1 MADNE
6 KDVPIQE
13 QEDGSL
19 IAKVDLPDEI
29 EVEEEKEGGR
39 VEAEDDRTDEERE
52 EDHDDEEDGET
63 EDEREKI
70 REARREERKLKKEL
84 AKQREYTARN
94 KISALEKRNE
104 ELARRLAHLENGA
117 ASLTIAQI
125 DKAVEDE
132 ATRVE
137 YAKMKMLQAAQS
149 GDAAAQVEY
158 LEQLTDAKQ
167 RLQQIQHYKKQQLEA
182 AKSPKQNVPNPA
194 AEEIQKKAQKWLKKN
209 SWFDPQAQDTDS
221 RIAKV
226 IDQELAA
233 DGWDPSDS
241 EYWEELDN
249 RLSAR
254 LPHRY
259 TSKGGRETKRSPGP
273 TASSRVA
280 NASTAK
286 PGTITLSRERVQAI
300 KDAGAWDDTDKR
312 NKMIR
317 AYAQYDRQNKG

>member
-6 KDVPIQE
+6 KDVPVLE
-13 QEDGSL
+13 QEDGS
-19 IAKVDLPDEI
+19 AQVSVDLPDEI
-29 EVEEEKEGGR
+29 EVVEEKEGGR
-39 VEAEDDRTDEERE
+39 VQSAD
-52 EDHDDEEDGET
+52 EDHDDEHDDEPNEGET
-63 EDEREKI
+63 AEDRERI

-104 ELARRLAHLENGA
+104 ELAKRLAHLENGA
-117 ASLTIAQI
+117 ASLKIAQI

-182 AKSPKQNVPNPA
+182 AKSPKQNVPNPV
-194 AEEIQKKAQKWLKKN
+194 AEEVQKKASRWLKKN

-259 TSKGGRETKRSPGP
+259 TSKGGKEGKRSPGP

-280 NASTAK
+280 NTSSAK

-300 KDAGAWDDTDKR
+300 KDAGAWDDTEKR